1 MTEIGCEVYPGL
13 IVRIPLLPSCL
24 PLAFLLLASVSLLLA
39 SCFPL
44 VSLLSPS
51 CLPLVSNRLSPFC
64 RPLGFPL
71 AIPCFPPVSLLF
83 SSRVS
88 TVSSSSPP
96 VFLLASTFPPCL
108 PSAYLVFHSCP
119 PLVSFLCLFCHPPV
133 TTTPLSHDKK
143 QGVFITKAMKARV
156 FVVCPFF
163 PERVAGHLAT
173 SQS

>member
-1 MTEIGCEVYPGL
+1 MRSIQDSLCVSL
-13 IVRIPLLPSCL
+13 CSLHAC
-24 PLAFLLLASVSLLLA
+24 LLLSSFWPPFPCYL
-39 SCFPL
+39 PL

-71 AIPCFPPVSLLF
+71 AIPCFPPVSLLS

-108 PSAYLVFHSCP
+108 PSVYLVFRSCP

-133 TTTPLSHDKK
+133 TTTPSSHDKQNEEFLLQK
-143 QGVFITKAMKARV
+143 Q
-156 FVVCPFF
+156 
-163 PERVAGHLAT
+163 
-173 SQS
+173 